1 MFGFGKNKQKQ
12 KDDKFLSEL
21 AELTSSFAYN
31 AEFLDDQQ
39 VREIMETVVAVY
51 FERDPEEANYQ
62 TADFFFNS
70 LVGNIAGATIDG
82 QLDPH
87 MSLQMWKRTDKYLL
101 EFPSKNTNVTKIS
114 MQNWKGILI
123 DMEIHPMNFEALY

>member
-12 KDDKFLSEL
+12 KDDKFLREL

-31 AEFLDDQQ
+31 ADFLDDQQ
-39 VREIMETVVAVY
+39 VREIMETVTAVY
-51 FERDPEEANYQ
+51 LERDPEEANYQ

-70 LVGNIAGATIDG
+70 LIGNIASNTIND

-87 MSLQMWKRTDKYLL
+87 LSLQMWRRTDKYLL
-101 EFPSKNTNVTKIS
+101 TFPSKNTDIAQIG

-123 DMEIHPMNFEALY
+123 NRGIDPMNFEVLF